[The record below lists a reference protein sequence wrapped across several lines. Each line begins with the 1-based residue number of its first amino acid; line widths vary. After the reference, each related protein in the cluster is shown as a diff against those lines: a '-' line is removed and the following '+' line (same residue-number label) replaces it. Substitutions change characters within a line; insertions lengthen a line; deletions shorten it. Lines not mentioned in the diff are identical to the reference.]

1 MVLWWRLMII
11 WHAGKQIK
19 YFIFLSVFII
29 IILYLFYF
37 IIIIIIKNDI
47 FKIVKRIIKQ
57 KYYCCKLNIG

>member
-11 WHAGKQIK
+11 WHAGKQIQ

-37 IIIIIIKNDI
+37 IIIIIKKYI
-47 FKIVKRIIKQ
+47 FKIVKCIIKQ